1 MTFPVHFAERLHFRD
16 VRLAVEVLDPVTGE
30 RIRDGLRVQAN
41 GLLRDP
47 IINASGLFVWTR
59 EAGRDPLDVSVDP
72 VQLPF
77 ESQSAPVPALPNL
90 FLSLSLVPRMGY
102 PFATGVPGIR
112 GRLVEARNVNPQQ
125 PVVDVP
131 VWMQWIDDSSGV
143 PTWVDASV
151 RARTDARGEFAVF
164 VRLRADQAPVADPQG
179 RLRMRVAALR
189 AGAVR
194 SSPEQ
199 TLAPGKVF
207 APATPF
213 AWNEFAP

>member
-1 MTFPVHFAERLHFRD
+1 MTFAVHPAERLHFRD
-16 VRLAVEVLDPVTGE
+16 VRLAVEVLDPVSGE
-30 RIRDGLRVQAN
+30 RIRDGVRVQAR
-41 GLLRDP
+41 GMLREP
-47 IINASGLFVWTR
+47 IVNPSGLFVWTR

-72 VQLPF
+72 GTLPF
-77 ESQSAPVPALPNL
+77 EARTAPVPALPNQ
-90 FLSLSLVPRMGY
+90 FVSVSLVPRMGY

-112 GRLVEARNVNPQQ
+112 GRLVENRNAVPLQ
-125 PVVDVP
+125 PVADLP
-131 VWMQWIDDSSGV
+131 VWLQWIDDSSGV
-143 PTWVDASV
+143 ATWVDAPV

-199 TLAPGKVF
+199 TLAPGKVV
-207 APATPF
+207 APAAPF
-213 AWNEFAP
+213 SWNEFQP